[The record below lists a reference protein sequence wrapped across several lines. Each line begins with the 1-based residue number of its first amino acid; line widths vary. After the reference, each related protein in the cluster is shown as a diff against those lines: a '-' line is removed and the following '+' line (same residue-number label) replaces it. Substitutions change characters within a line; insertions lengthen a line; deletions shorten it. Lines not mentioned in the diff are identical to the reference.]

1 MSSDP
6 DAARIAAAV
15 RALPEV
21 VGLHGGRFG
30 EVATFTPPHRTVGV
44 RVREDEVTV
53 GVVVGYPFTAGRIA
67 QAVRGA
73 VGGAGAAG
81 VPVHVVIGDLVEPGL
96 PHGEYTGG
104 ALRESPVAGDF
115 AEVTS

>member
-1 MSSDP
+1 MSPDP

-53 GVVVGYPFTAGRIA
+53 GVVVGYPFAAGQVA
-67 QAVRGA
+67 EAVRGA
-73 VGGAGAAG
+73 VGAAG

-96 PHGEYTGG
+96 PHDEHTGG
-104 ALRESPVAGDF
+104 ALREPPVAGDL

>member
-1 MSSDP
+1 MSPDP

-30 EVATFTPPHRTVGV
+30 EVATFTPPHRTIGV
-44 RVREDEVTV
+44 RVQEDEVTV
-53 GVVVGYPFTAGRIA
+53 RVVVGYPFAAGEVA
-67 QAVRGA
+67 EAVRGA
-73 VGGAGAAG
+73 VGAVG
-81 VPVHVVIGDLVEPGL
+81 VPVHVVIGDLVEPE
-96 PHGEYTGG
+96 PQQDEHTGG
-104 ALRESPVAGDF
+104 VVREPPVPGAF